1 MKKNIFLHIDYY
13 KKGRLVAAKVFENAT
28 MDKDFVY
35 FGNFKIK
42 KVDTEKILPGDVS
55 YEEGK
60 IKRRI
65 KIYSTSEFQDS
76 RIIPAEK

>member
-1 MKKNIFLHIDYY
+1 MKSIFLHIEYY
-13 KKGRLVAAKVFENAT
+13 KKGKVVHLEVFENAT
-28 MDKDFVY
+28 MDKNFVY
-35 FGNFKIK
+35 FDKFKIK

-65 KIYSTSEFQDS
+65 KLYTASKFQDS
-76 RIIPAEK
+76 RIIPVEK